1 MTKSEQ
7 LPANAGQ
14 PHRARSNRIGVVF
27 LLSLF
32 LFDGIAR
39 ATQFFAPGTMARSVF
54 EYEFLAA
61 VIGAIVIVLMPKV
74 IALNIPFLV
83 RLWQVTRTVLVVE
96 GSTFVVTVFLNA
108 GDGPAI
114 LDYWAHGWEN
124 GLWLIHA
131 FMSVFVF
138 MHLGYVLTGVLPST
152 VDSDDDI
159 VTMYNTDGTP
169 MTGGGFVDLNGN
181 AYGCTSS
188 DNLSSRIGSD
198 D

>member
-1 MTKSEQ
+1 MTNPEQ
-7 LPANAGQ
+7 RPASVGQ
-14 PHRARSNRIGVVF
+14 PNRTRSNCIGVVF

-32 LFDGIAR
+32 LFDGIAQ
-39 ATQFFAPGTMARSVF
+39 ATKFFAPGNMTHSVF
-54 EYEFLAA
+54 GCEVLAA
-61 VIGAIVIVLMPKV
+61 VVGAIVIVLMPKV
-74 IALNIPFLV
+74 IALKIPVLV
-83 RLWQVTRTVLVVE
+83 RLWYVTLTVLVVE

-114 LDYWAHGWEN
+114 LAYWAHGWEN

-152 VDSDDDI
+152 VDADDDI

-169 MTGGGFVDLNGN
+169 MTGGGFIDLNGN